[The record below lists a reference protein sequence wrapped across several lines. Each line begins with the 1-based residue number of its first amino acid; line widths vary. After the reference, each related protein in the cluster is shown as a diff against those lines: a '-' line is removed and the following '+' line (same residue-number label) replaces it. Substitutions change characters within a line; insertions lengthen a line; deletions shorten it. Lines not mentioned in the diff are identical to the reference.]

1 MPRRVA
7 PIYALILLQTLVW
20 IAIVPLTPAF
30 ADEFGLSGVETGM
43 ILAAASLAVLVISF
57 PVGLLVDRLG
67 ARRVTI
73 ACGCV
78 FTLATLGQG
87 LANEFWTLLLA
98 RALFGVAFGTLW
110 AAATA
115 WLSDSLT
122 DERRAG
128 ALAATATVTGIGFTV
143 GPVAAG
149 VLADRYAPGTPFLVA
164 AVAAGVVTA
173 TLLAVPPAPRS
184 SEQGMRLRDGF
195 RIARRDE
202 LVLGGIAL
210 IVLIG
215 LVGGGINLL
224 VPRQLSDNGVSAGQI
239 GLLFTAGSAIYTVMS
254 GAVAR
259 RGERWAT
266 LRVGGIAALAT
277 GATVVLVLLS
287 GSTLAAV
294 AFILLRAP
302 FWSTMD
308 TIIYPLAA
316 AGAHRSALGRGFV
329 MGLVMLGWGIASTLG
344 PLVAGALTDAW
355 SERAAY
361 ALMILWCALFG
372 GWLLR
377 TARQH
382 ATARTDR
389 AATVD
394 LDRLYGARDLSEL
407 RSEYDRIA
415 AAYDA
420 ELLDGMG
427 YRSPDELSSVV
438 QRLVP
443 TNAHIL
449 DAGAGT
455 GAPGVGSRREGLH
468 PTRRTRPVLGDVGR
482 GGEEEHLRRPAGG
495 TSGGAPRLRDR
506 FVRRGR
512 LRRRFHRGT
521 CAGIGARG
529 ARPDHAWRRA
539 RHLHAPIRSTASK
552 LRGDDRGARGGE
564 TVGARRAWGRVP
576 GASHRRARGSRPG
589 LGFSCALALARRG
602 DRGLEARSVGE
613 ELLRV
618 VGFRVVEHAVD
629 EAALH
634 DPALVH
640 HRDLLRRSSG
650 SARGCG

>member
-87 LANEFWTLLLA
+87 LAKEFWTLLLA

-149 VLADRYAPGTPFLVA
+149 VLADRYDPGTPFLVA
-164 AVAAGVVTA
+164 AVAAAVVTA
-173 TLLAVPPAPRS
+173 TLLAVPPAPGS
-184 SEQGMRLRDGF
+184 TEQAIRLRDGF

-224 VPRQLSDNGVSAGQI
+224 VPRQLDDNGVSAGQI

-259 RGERWAT
+259 RGNRWAT

-377 TARQH
+377 TARM
-382 ATARTDR
+382 TGRPRTV
-389 AATVD
+389 AVD
-394 LDRLYGARDLSEL
+394 LGRLYGARNLAEL
-407 RSEYDRIA
+407 GSEYDRIA
-415 AAYDA
+415 PAYDA

-427 YRSPDELSSVV
+427 YRSPEVLAGVV

-443 TNAHIL
+443 PDAHIL

-455 GAPGVGSRREGLH
+455 GL
-468 PTRRTRPVLGDVGR
+468 LG
-482 GGEEEHLRRPAGG
+482 
-495 TSGGAPRLRDR
+495 
-506 FVRRGR
+506 
-512 LRRRFHRGT
+512 
-521 CAGIGARG
+521 
-529 ARPDHAWRRA
+529 
-539 RHLHAPIRSTASK
+539 
-552 LRGDDRGARGGE
+552 
-564 TVGARRAWGRVP
+564 
-576 GASHRRARGSRPG
+576 
-589 LGFSCALALARRG
+589 LALADKGFTRLDGLDMSTGMLAEARKKHVYDNLRQARLGDALGYATDSYDAVVSGGVFTAGHAPASALDELVRITRGGGHVVFTLRSDQRLPGFDEAIAELEERSRWELVERG
-602 DRGLEARSVGE
+602 DEFQALPTGE
-613 ELLRV
+613 PHVLVRV
-618 VGFRVVEHAVD
+618 WAFRV
-629 EAALH
+629 L
-634 DPALVH
+634 
-640 HRDLLRRSSG
+640 
-650 SARGCG
+650 

>member
-149 VLADRYAPGTPFLVA
+149 VLADRYDPGTPFLVA
-164 AVAAGVVTA
+164 AVAAAVVTA
-173 TLLAVPPAPRS
+173 TLLAVPPAPGS

-224 VPRQLSDNGVSAGQI
+224 VPRQLDDNGVSAGQI

-259 RGERWAT
+259 RGDRWAT

-377 TARQH
+377 TAR
-382 ATARTDR
+382 TTGRPRTV
-389 AATVD
+389 AVD
-394 LDRLYGARDLSEL
+394 LDRLYGARNLAEL

-415 AAYDA
+415 PAYDA

-427 YRSPDELSSVV
+427 YRSPEVLAERRAAPRPDE
-438 QRLVP
+438 R
-443 TNAHIL
+443 AH
-449 DAGAGT
+449 
-455 GAPGVGSRREGLH
+455 PRRRRRE
-468 PTRRTRPVLGDVGR
+468 R
-482 GGEEEHLRRPAGG
+482 
-495 TSGGAPRLRDR
+495 
-506 FVRRGR
+506 
-512 LRRRFHRGT
+512 
-521 CAGIGARG
+521 
-529 ARPDHAWRRA
+529 
-539 RHLHAPIRSTASK
+539 
-552 LRGDDRGARGGE
+552 
-564 TVGARRAWGRVP
+564 
-576 GASHRRARGSRPG
+576 
-589 LGFSCALALARRG
+589 GFSGLALADKGFTRL
-602 DRGLEARSVGE
+602 DGLDLSTGMLAEARKKRVYDDLRQARLGE
-613 ELLRV
+613 RLDTRPTRTTPSSPEESSRRV
-618 VGFRVVEHAVD
+618 THPHPRSTS
-629 EAALH
+629 
-634 DPALVH
+634 
-640 HRDLLRRSSG
+640 SSG
-650 SARGCG
+650 SPVVEGTSSSRSARISGCPASTRRSPSSRQRRRWELVERGDEFQALPTGEPEVLVRVWAFRVL

>member
-1 MPRRVA
+1 MRRRVA

-30 ADEFGLSGVETGM
+30 ADEFGLSGFQTGM

-122 DERRAG
+122 AERRAG

-149 VLADRYAPGTPFLVA
+149 VLADRYDPGTPFLVA
-164 AVAAGVVTA
+164 AVAAAVVTA
-173 TLLAVPPAPRS
+173 TLLAVPPAPGS

-195 RIARRDE
+195 RVARRDE

-224 VPRQLSDNGVSAGQI
+224 VPRQLDDNGVSAGQI

-377 TARQH
+377 TARRH
-382 ATARTDR
+382 ATARPDR
-389 AATVD
+389 AAAVD

-415 AAYDA
+415 TAYDA

-443 TNAHIL
+443 TDAHIL

-455 GAPGVGSRREGLH
+455 GLLGSALAEKGFTRLDGLDLSSGMLAEAAKKRIYGDLREARLGERLDYATDSYDAVVSGGVFTAGHAPATALEELVRI
-468 PTRRTRPVLGDVGR
+468 TR
-482 GGEEEHLRRPAGG
+482 GGGHVIFTLRSDQRLPGFEEAIAELEQ
-495 TSGGAPRLRDR
+495 
-506 FVRRGR
+506 
-512 LRRRFHRGT
+512 RRR
-521 CAGIGARG
+521 
-529 ARPDHAWRRA
+529 WE
-539 RHLHAPIRSTASK
+539 LVE
-552 LRGDDRGARGGE
+552 RGDEFQALPTGE
-564 TVGARRAWGRVP
+564 PEV
-576 GASHRRARGSRPG
+576 
-589 LGFSCALALARRG
+589 LARVW
-602 DRGLEARSVGE
+602 A
-613 ELLRV
+613 
-618 VGFRVVEHAVD
+618 FRV
-629 EAALH
+629 L
-634 DPALVH
+634 
-640 HRDLLRRSSG
+640 
-650 SARGCG
+650 

>member
-455 GAPGVGSRREGLH
+455 GLLGSALAEKGFTRLDGLDLSSGMLAEAAKKSIYGDLREARLGERLDYATDSYDAVVSGGVFTAGHAPASALEELVRI
-468 PTRRTRPVLGDVGR
+468 TR
-482 GGEEEHLRRPAGG
+482 GGGHVIFTLRSDQRLPSFEETIA
-495 TSGGAPRLRDR
+495 
-506 FVRRGR
+506 
-512 LRRRFHRGT
+512 
-521 CAGIGARG
+521 
-529 ARPDHAWRRA
+529 
-539 RHLHAPIRSTASK
+539 
-552 LRGDDRGARGGE
+552 
-564 TVGARRAWGRVP
+564 
-576 GASHRRARGSRPG
+576 
-589 LGFSCALALARRG
+589 
-602 DRGLEARSVGE
+602 GLEAARRWELVERGDEFRALPTGE
-613 ELLRV
+613 PEVLVRV
-618 VGFRVVEHAVD
+618 WAFRV
-629 EAALH
+629 L
-634 DPALVH
+634 
-640 HRDLLRRSSG
+640 
-650 SARGCG
+650 

>member
-1 MPRRVA
+1 MRRSVA

-30 ADEFGLSGVETGM
+30 ADEFGLSGFQTGM

-67 ARRVTI
+67 ARRMTI

-122 DERRAG
+122 DERRAA

-149 VLADRYAPGTPFLVA
+149 VLADRYDPGTPFLVA
-164 AVAAGVVTA
+164 AVGAALVTA
-173 TLLAVPPAPRS
+173 TLFVVPPAAGS
-184 SEQGMRLRDGF
+184 IEQGMPLRDGF

-224 VPRQLSDNGVSAGQI
+224 VPRQLDDNGVSAGEI
-239 GLLFTAGSAIYTVMS
+239 GLLFTVGSAIYTVMS

-259 RGERWAT
+259 RGDRWAT
-266 LRVGGIAALAT
+266 LRVGGLAALAT

-294 AFILLRAP
+294 AFIVLRAP

-344 PLVAGALTDAW
+344 PLIAGALTDTW
-355 SERAAY
+355 GERAAY
-361 ALMILWCALFG
+361 AVMILLCALFG
-372 GWLLR
+372 AWLLR
-377 TARQH
+377 TAR
-382 ATARTDR
+382 TTGR
-389 AATVD
+389 ASAEAVD
-394 LDRLYGARDLSEL
+394 LDRLYGARDLVEL

-415 AAYDA
+415 PAYDA

-427 YRSPDELSSVV
+427 YRSPDELASIV

-455 GAPGVGSRREGLH
+455 GLLGSALAEKGFTRLDGLDLSSGMLAEAAKKRIYSDLREA
-468 PTRRTRPVLGDVGR
+468 RLG
-482 GGEEEHLRRPAGG
+482 EHLDYA
-495 TSGGAPRLRDR
+495 TDSYDAVVSGGVFTVGHAPASALDELVRLTRSGGHVIFTLRSDQ
-506 FVRRGR
+506 R
-512 LRRRFHRGT
+512 LPGFDEAIAELEQRRR
-521 CAGIGARG
+521 
-529 ARPDHAWRRA
+529 WE
-539 RHLHAPIRSTASK
+539 LVE
-552 LRGDDRGARGGE
+552 RGDEFQALPTGE
-564 TVGARRAWGRVP
+564 PEV
-576 GASHRRARGSRPG
+576 
-589 LGFSCALALARRG
+589 LARVW
-602 DRGLEARSVGE
+602 A
-613 ELLRV
+613 
-618 VGFRVVEHAVD
+618 FRV
-629 EAALH
+629 L
-634 DPALVH
+634 
-640 HRDLLRRSSG
+640 
-650 SARGCG
+650 

>member
-1 MPRRVA
+1 MRRSVA

-67 ARRVTI
+67 ARRMTI
-73 ACGCV
+73 ACGCI

-98 RALFGVAFGTLW
+98 RGLFGVAFGTLW

-128 ALAATATVTGIGFTV
+128 ALAATATVTGIGFTI

-149 VLADRYAPGTPFLVA
+149 VLADRYDPGTPFLLA
-164 AVAAGVVTA
+164 AVGAAVVTA
-173 TLLAVPPAPRS
+173 TLFAVPPAAGS
-184 SEQGMRLRDGF
+184 IEQGMRLRDGV

-224 VPRQLSDNGVSAGQI
+224 VPRQLDDNGVSAGEI
-239 GLLFTAGSAIYTVMS
+239 GLLFTVGSAIYTVMS

-259 RGERWAT
+259 RGDRWAT
-266 LRVGGIAALAT
+266 LRVGGLAALAT

-344 PLVAGALTDAW
+344 PLIAGALTDAW
-355 SERAAY
+355 GEQAAY
-361 ALMILWCALFG
+361 AVMILLCALFG
-372 GWLLR
+372 AWLLR
-377 TARQH
+377 TAR
-382 ATARTDR
+382 TTGR
-389 AATVD
+389 ASAEAVD
-394 LDRLYGARDLSEL
+394 LDRLYGARDLGEL

-415 AAYDA
+415 PAYDA
-420 ELLDGMG
+420 ELLDRMG
-427 YRSPDELSSVV
+427 YRSPEVLSGVV

-443 TNAHIL
+443 TEARVL

-455 GAPGVGSRREGLH
+455 GL
-468 PTRRTRPVLGDVGR
+468 LG
-482 GGEEEHLRRPAGG
+482 
-495 TSGGAPRLRDR
+495 
-506 FVRRGR
+506 
-512 LRRRFHRGT
+512 
-521 CAGIGARG
+521 
-529 ARPDHAWRRA
+529 
-539 RHLHAPIRSTASK
+539 
-552 LRGDDRGARGGE
+552 
-564 TVGARRAWGRVP
+564 
-576 GASHRRARGSRPG
+576 
-589 LGFSCALALARRG
+589 LALADKGYARLDGLDLSAGMLAEAKRKNVYGDLRQARLGDALDYSTGSYDAVVSGGVFTAGHAPASALDELVRITRSGGHVIFTLRSDQRLAGFDEAIAELEERRRWELVECG
-602 DRGLEARSVGE
+602 DEFQALPTGE
-613 ELLRV
+613 PEVLVRV
-618 VGFRVVEHAVD
+618 WAFRV
-629 EAALH
+629 L
-634 DPALVH
+634 
-640 HRDLLRRSSG
+640 
-650 SARGCG
+650 

>member
-1 MPRRVA
+1 MDTCRRRVA

-149 VLADRYAPGTPFLVA
+149 VLADRYDPGTPFLVA
-164 AVAAGVVTA
+164 AVAAAVVTA
-173 TLLAVPPAPRS
+173 TLLAVPPAPGS

-224 VPRQLSDNGVSAGQI
+224 VPRQLDDNGVSAGQI
-239 GLLFTAGSAIYTVMS
+239 GLLFTVGSAIYTVMS

-259 RGERWAT
+259 RGDRWAT
-266 LRVGGIAALAT
+266 LRVGGLAALAT

-294 AFILLRAP
+294 AFIVLRAP

-355 SERAAY
+355 GERAAY

-377 TARQH
+377 TAR
-382 ATARTDR
+382 TD
-389 AATVD
+389 
-394 LDRLYGARDLSEL
+394 G
-407 RSEYDRIA
+407 
-415 AAYDA
+415 
-420 ELLDGMG
+420 
-427 YRSPDELSSVV
+427 
-438 QRLVP
+438 
-443 TNAHIL
+443 
-449 DAGAGT
+449 
-455 GAPGVGSRREGLH
+455 
-468 PTRRTRPVLGDVGR
+468 
-482 GGEEEHLRRPAGG
+482 
-495 TSGGAPRLRDR
+495 
-506 FVRRGR
+506 
-512 LRRRFHRGT
+512 
-521 CAGIGARG
+521 
-529 ARPDHAWRRA
+529 
-539 RHLHAPIRSTASK
+539 
-552 LRGDDRGARGGE
+552 
-564 TVGARRAWGRVP
+564 
-576 GASHRRARGSRPG
+576 
-589 LGFSCALALARRG
+589 
-602 DRGLEARSVGE
+602 
-613 ELLRV
+613 
-618 VGFRVVEHAVD
+618 
-629 EAALH
+629 
-634 DPALVH
+634 
-640 HRDLLRRSSG
+640 
-650 SARGCG
+650 